1 VFKKILPL
9 NLILF
14 FRFLGLFLVLPLI
27 SIYAS
32 ELPNSTP
39 LLVGVVIGGYA
50 LTQALFQIPFGILS
64 DKFGRKALILFGM
77 VLFLIGSVIAYL
89 ANDIYT
95 LIMGRLLQG
104 AGAVGSVISAAISD
118 VVPEEKRGK
127 AMAMVGGS
135 IAIAFAIAMVVGS
148 VVGGYFGVDIL
159 FLITSILAFLAIV
172 VAVKLDTIPKIE
184 FMYSR
189 NGEKRNLLGD
199 SNLLYLFWTS
209 LLQKGMMSIVFM
221 VIPILLTSSGEWS
234 KEELWKLYIPAMVLG
249 LLSMGPAVIFGE
261 KKGKPKIVFLISS
274 FLFVLTA
281 LLLAKNSVSTTILAL
296 FVFFVAF
303 NLIEPLIQSM
313 VSKLVRVT
321 EKGKALG
328 YTNSFAYF
336 GTFLGG
342 TGAGLFLENGD
353 IEKLAYLLIA
363 LSTIWLVWTLR
374 FRNPEL
380 KGNIYL
386 DHSNSLQ
393 SKIEGGNF
401 TFIDEWYI
409 NRSEN
414 LIVIRYSR
422 ILYSE
427 DEIRDQLGVK

>member
-1 VFKKILPL
+1 
-9 NLILF
+9 
-14 FRFLGLFLVLPLI
+14 
-27 SIYAS
+27 
-32 ELPNSTP
+32 
-39 LLVGVVIGGYA
+39 
-50 LTQALFQIPFGILS
+50 
-64 DKFGRKALILFGM
+64 
-77 VLFLIGSVIAYL
+77 
-89 ANDIYT
+89 
-95 LIMGRLLQG
+95 
-104 AGAVGSVISAAISD
+104 
-118 VVPEEKRGK
+118 
-127 AMAMVGGS
+127 MVGGS